1 MDLQMSC
8 FPIRGM
14 SFGKSGGSTPFPHD
28 RTLIMPSR
36 LLLFAL
42 FPASLCSEPSL
53 EAAPAVQLSFQT
65 EPGVLYQLQKKSGA
79 GWTTLSPAIRGNG
92 RPWVS
97 LQPAGDY
104 RLHAPR
110 NEWVLVWADE
120 FEGTEIDFTK
130 WSREEN
136 NYGGGNFERQAYRTN
151 PKFSFVK
158 DGKLNI
164 AVYREPHTTSD
175 GKTQPYSSAR
185 LRTLNRG
192 DWKFGRFEIR
202 AKMPDGQGIWPAIW
216 MMPTNSPYGTWAASG
231 EIDIVESRGS
241 KVRETL
247 GALHFGGKWPNNVHL
262 DHTYTFPGSNAAE
275 DFHTYALEW
284 NGSEISWFV
293 DGVKWKTRKNS
304 EWRSSAAPDNPSAP
318 YDHPFHLILNVA
330 VDGRFFEKEDQKADR
345 LPAKA
350 FPQVMQVDYVRVYQ
364 WNE

>member
-1 MDLQMSC
+1 M
-8 FPIRGM
+8 PAR
-14 SFGKSGGSTPFPHD
+14 
-28 RTLIMPSR
+28 LI
-36 LLLFAL
+36 LLTL
-42 FPASLCSEPSL
+42 FPAILWSEPSL
-53 EAAPAVQLSFQT
+53 KTSPAVQLSFET
-65 EPGVLYQLQKKSGA
+65 EPGVLHQLQRKTGDRWINVA
-79 GWTTLSPAIRGNG
+79 TAILGNG
-92 RPWVS
+92 EPWMS

-104 RLHAPR
+104 RLHTHKG
-110 NEWVLVWADE
+110 EWALVWADE
-120 FEGTEIDFTK
+120 FEGNTIDFAK

-136 NYGGGNFERQAYRTN
+136 NYGGGNFERQAYRTG
-151 PKFSFVK
+151 PRYSFVK
-158 DGKLNI
+158 DGNLNI
-164 AVYREPHTTSD
+164 AVYREAHTTTD

-202 AKMPDGQGIWPAIW
+202 AKMPNGEGIWPAIW
-216 MMPTNSPYGTWAASG
+216 MMPTNPPYGTWAASG

-262 DHTYTFPGSNAAE
+262 DHTYRFPGKDASE
-275 DFHTYALEW
+275 DFHVYALEW

-304 EWRSSAAPDNPSAP
+304 EWHSTAAPGNPSAP

-345 LPAKA
+345 LPAGA
-350 FPQVMQVDYVRVYQ
+350 FPQVMQVDYVRVYK
-364 WNE
+364 WAE

>member
-1 MDLQMSC
+1 M
-8 FPIRGM
+8 PAR
-14 SFGKSGGSTPFPHD
+14 
-28 RTLIMPSR
+28 LI
-36 LLLFAL
+36 LLTL
-42 FPASLCSEPSL
+42 FPAILWSEPSL
-53 EAAPAVQLSFQT
+53 KTSPAIQLSFET
-65 EPGVLYQLQKKSGA
+65 EPGVLHQLQRKTGDRWINVA
-79 GWTTLSPAIRGNG
+79 TAILGNG
-92 RPWVS
+92 EPWMS

-104 RLHAPR
+104 RLHTHKG
-110 NEWVLVWADE
+110 EWALVWADE
-120 FEGTEIDFTK
+120 FEGNTIDFAK

-136 NYGGGNFERQAYRTN
+136 NYGGGNFERQAYRTD
-151 PKFSFVK
+151 PRYSFVK

-164 AVYREPHTTSD
+164 AVYREAHTTTD

-202 AKMPDGQGIWPAIW
+202 AKMPNGEGIWPAIW

-262 DHTYTFPGSNAAE
+262 DHTYRFPDKDASE
-275 DFHTYALEW
+275 DFHVYALEW

-304 EWRSSAAPDNPSAP
+304 EWHSTAAPGNPSAP
-318 YDHPFHLILNVA
+318 YDHHFHLILNVA

-345 LPAKA
+345 LPAGA
-350 FPQVMQVDYVRVYQ
+350 FPQVMQVDYVRVYK
-364 WNE
+364 WAE

>member
-1 MDLQMSC
+1 M
-8 FPIRGM
+8 PAR
-14 SFGKSGGSTPFPHD
+14 
-28 RTLIMPSR
+28 LI
-36 LLLFAL
+36 LLTL
-42 FPASLCSEPSL
+42 FPAILWSEPSL
-53 EAAPAVQLSFQT
+53 KTSPAIQLSFET
-65 EPGVLYQLQKKSGA
+65 EPGVLHQLQRKTGDRWINVA
-79 GWTTLSPAIRGNG
+79 TAILGNG
-92 RPWVS
+92 EPWMS

-104 RLHAPR
+104 RLHTHKG
-110 NEWVLVWADE
+110 EWALVWADE
-120 FEGTEIDFTK
+120 FEGNTIDFAK

-136 NYGGGNFERQAYRTN
+136 NYGGGNFERQAYRTD
-151 PKFSFVK
+151 PRYSFVK

-164 AVYREPHTTSD
+164 AVYREAHTTTD

-202 AKMPDGQGIWPAIW
+202 AKMPNGEGIWPAIW

-262 DHTYTFPGSNAAE
+262 DHTYRFPGKDASE
-275 DFHTYALEW
+275 DFHVYALEW

-304 EWRSSAAPDNPSAP
+304 EWHSTAAPGNPSAP
-318 YDHPFHLILNVA
+318 YDHHFHLILNVA

-345 LPAKA
+345 LPAGA
-350 FPQVMQVDYVRVYQ
+350 FPQVMQVDYVRVYK
-364 WNE
+364 WAE

>member
-1 MDLQMSC
+1 M
-8 FPIRGM
+8 PAR
-14 SFGKSGGSTPFPHD
+14 
-28 RTLIMPSR
+28 LI
-36 LLLFAL
+36 LLTL
-42 FPASLCSEPSL
+42 FPAILWSEPSL
-53 EAAPAVQLSFQT
+53 KTSPAVQLSFET
-65 EPGVLYQLQKKSGA
+65 EPGVLHQLQRKTGDRWINVA
-79 GWTTLSPAIRGNG
+79 TAILGNG
-92 RPWVS
+92 EPWMS

-104 RLHAPR
+104 RLHTHKG
-110 NEWVLVWADE
+110 EWALVWADE
-120 FEGTEIDFTK
+120 FEGNTIDFAK

-136 NYGGGNFERQAYRTN
+136 NYGGGNFERQAYRTD
-151 PKFSFVK
+151 PRYSFVK
-158 DGKLNI
+158 DGNLNI
-164 AVYREPHTTSD
+164 AVYREAHTTTD

-192 DWKFGRFEIR
+192 DWQFGRFEIR
-202 AKMPDGQGIWPAIW
+202 AKMPNGEGIWPAIW

-262 DHTYTFPGSNAAE
+262 DHTYRFPGKDASE
-275 DFHTYALEW
+275 DFHVYALEW

-304 EWRSSAAPDNPSAP
+304 EWHSTAAPGNPSAP
-318 YDHPFHLILNVA
+318 YDHHFHLILNVA

-345 LPAKA
+345 LPAGA

-364 WNE
+364 WAE

>member
-1 MDLQMSC
+1 M
-8 FPIRGM
+8 PAR
-14 SFGKSGGSTPFPHD
+14 
-28 RTLIMPSR
+28 LI
-36 LLLFAL
+36 LLTL
-42 FPASLCSEPSL
+42 FPAILWSEPSL
-53 EAAPAVQLSFQT
+53 KTSPAVQLSFET
-65 EPGVLYQLQKKSGA
+65 EPGVLHQLQRKTGDRWINVA
-79 GWTTLSPAIRGNG
+79 TAILGNG
-92 RPWVS
+92 EPWMS

-104 RLHAPR
+104 RLHTHKG
-110 NEWVLVWADE
+110 EWALVWADE
-120 FEGTEIDFTK
+120 FEGNTIDFAK

-136 NYGGGNFERQAYRTN
+136 NYGGGNFERQAYRTG
-151 PKFSFVK
+151 PRYSFVK
-158 DGKLNI
+158 DGNLNI
-164 AVYREPHTTSD
+164 AVYREAHTTTD

-202 AKMPDGQGIWPAIW
+202 AKMPNGEGIWPAIW

-262 DHTYTFPGSNAAE
+262 DHTYRFPGKDASE
-275 DFHTYALEW
+275 DFHVYALEW

-304 EWRSSAAPDNPSAP
+304 EWHSTAAPGNPSAP

-345 LPAKA
+345 LPAGA
-350 FPQVMQVDYVRVYQ
+350 FPQVMQVDYVRVYK
-364 WNE
+364 WAE

>member
-1 MDLQMSC
+1 M
-8 FPIRGM
+8 PAR
-14 SFGKSGGSTPFPHD
+14 
-28 RTLIMPSR
+28 LI
-36 LLLFAL
+36 LLTL
-42 FPASLCSEPSL
+42 FPAILWSEPSL
-53 EAAPAVQLSFQT
+53 KTSPAVQLSFET
-65 EPGVLYQLQKKSGA
+65 EPGVLHQLQRKTGDRWINVA
-79 GWTTLSPAIRGNG
+79 TAILGNG
-92 RPWVS
+92 EPWMS

-104 RLHAPR
+104 RLHTHKG
-110 NEWVLVWADE
+110 EWALVWADE
-120 FEGTEIDFTK
+120 FEGNTIDFAK

-136 NYGGGNFERQAYRTN
+136 NYGGGNFERQAYRTD
-151 PKFSFVK
+151 PRYSFVK

-164 AVYREPHTTSD
+164 AVYREAHTTTD

-202 AKMPDGQGIWPAIW
+202 AKMPNGEGIWPAIW

-262 DHTYTFPGSNAAE
+262 DHTYRFPGKDASE
-275 DFHTYALEW
+275 DFHVYALEW

-304 EWRSSAAPDNPSAP
+304 EWHSTAAPGNPSAP
-318 YDHPFHLILNVA
+318 YDHHFHLILNVA

-345 LPAKA
+345 LPAGA
-350 FPQVMQVDYVRVYQ
+350 FPQVMQVDYVRVYK
-364 WNE
+364 WAE

>member
-1 MDLQMSC
+1 M
-8 FPIRGM
+8 PAR
-14 SFGKSGGSTPFPHD
+14 
-28 RTLIMPSR
+28 LI
-36 LLLFAL
+36 LLTL
-42 FPASLCSEPSL
+42 FPAILWSEPSL
-53 EAAPAVQLSFQT
+53 KTSPAVQLSFET
-65 EPGVLYQLQKKSGA
+65 EPGVLHQLQRKTGDRWINVA
-79 GWTTLSPAIRGNG
+79 TAILGNG
-92 RPWVS
+92 EPWMS

-104 RLHAPR
+104 RLHTHKG
-110 NEWVLVWADE
+110 EWALVWADE
-120 FEGTEIDFTK
+120 FEGNTIDFAK

-136 NYGGGNFERQAYRTN
+136 NYGGGNFERQAYRTG
-151 PKFSFVK
+151 PRYSFVK
-158 DGKLNI
+158 DGNLNI
-164 AVYREPHTTSD
+164 AVYREAHTTTD

-202 AKMPDGQGIWPAIW
+202 AKMPNGEGIWPAIW

-262 DHTYTFPGSNAAE
+262 DHTYRFPGKDASE
-275 DFHTYALEW
+275 DFHVYALEW

-304 EWRSSAAPDNPSAP
+304 EWHSTAAPGNPSAP
-318 YDHPFHLILNVA
+318 YDHHFHLILNVA

-345 LPAKA
+345 LPAGA

-364 WNE
+364 WAE